1 MDDRAAM
8 QRALDL
14 AWNGWGRVGP
24 NPLVG
29 ALVLRGGEV
38 VGEGCHAEFG
48 GPHGEVVALRE
59 AGERA
64 RGADLVVTLEP
75 CRHSGKTP
83 PCTDAIVQT
92 GIRRVV
98 FGAADVDPAARG
110 GAAVLRGHGLAVDA
124 GLMADDVRRQ
134 NALFFHRHA
143 VPERPFVALKL
154 AQSLDGRSADRERRS
169 QWITGPLARAHVHWL
184 RAGFDA
190 IAVAAGTAL
199 ADDPALTVRG
209 SIVPRTPPLRV
220 LFDRRGEVPV
230 TARLL
235 ATARETPTLVVAG
248 SGLAAEHQRAVEA
261 TGAAL
266 LVADDYAAAL
276 AALRSRGVAG
286 LFVEGGGVL
295 AGRLLAADLVDRVY
309 AFVAP
314 VLLGAE
320 AVPALGAFV
329 GGELAEARRWTVVER
344 RALGDDHLFV
354 LDRT

>member
-1 MDDRAAM
+1 VDERAAM
-8 QRALDL
+8 RRAMDL
-14 AWNGWGRVGP
+14 AWNGWGHVGP

-38 VGEGCHAEFG
+38 VGEGFHAEFG
-48 GPHGEVVALRE
+48 GPHGEVVALE
-59 AGERA
+59 AAGERA

-83 PCTDAIVQT
+83 PCTDAIAQA

-98 FGAADVDPAARG
+98 YGAADVDPAARG
-110 GAAVLRGHGLAVDA
+110 GAEVLRGHGLAVDA
-124 GLMADDVRRQ
+124 GLMAEEVRRQ

-154 AQSLDGRSADRERRS
+154 ALSLDGRIADRERRS
-169 QWITGPLARAHVHWL
+169 QWITGPHARDHVHWL

-199 ADDPALTVRG
+199 ADDPALTARG
-209 SIVPRTPPLRV
+209 PVAPRTPPLRV
-220 LFDRRGEVPV
+220 LFDRRGEVPAS
-230 TARLL
+230 ARLL
-235 ATARETPTLVVAG
+235 ATARETPTLVVVG
-248 SGLAAEHQRAVEA
+248 SGVSAEHRRAVEA

-286 LFVEGGGVL
+286 LLVEGGGVL
-295 AGRLLAADLVDRVY
+295 AGRLLAADLVDRLY

-314 VLLGAE
+314 LLLGAE
-320 AVPALGAFV
+320 AVPALGTFA
-329 GGELAEARRWTVVER
+329 GGTLAEARRWTVAER
-344 RALGDDHLFV
+344 RSLGDDHLFV